1 MDRIYFDHAATTP
14 VSKNVLEKMLPYF
27 NENFGNS
34 HSQHS
39 FGRNAVKGVDIARSQ
54 VAKALNCLPNEIYF
68 TGSGTE
74 ADNWAIKGSAWA
86 RQSRG
91 KHIITSQIEHPAVLN
106 SCKWLEK
113 QGFEV
118 TYLPVDGEGFVKLDE
133 LEKALRK
140 DTILVSIMFANN
152 EVGAIQPVRKIAE
165 IVKKNSDALF
175 HVDAVQAVG
184 AVKVDVKEIGCDMLT
199 VSAHKFYGPKG
210 IGALFIRNGLKIDK
224 LIIGGG
230 QERAMRGGTSNT
242 PAIVGMGQAIEDAVN
257 NLESY
262 SEHCKKLRD
271 RFISRVESEVPYV
284 KLNGPRENRLPN
296 NANFSFEFIEGESIL
311 YRLDLA
317 GIAVSSGSAC
327 SSGSLEPSHVLL
339 AMGVDIVMGHGSIR
353 FSFGK
358 DNTMEQVDYA
368 VDKIKEVVSTLR
380 QMSPLFNL
388 KEGDVSNV

>member
-27 NENFGNS
+27 NENFGNA

-39 FGRNAVKGVDIARSQ
+39 FGRNAVKGVDFARSQ

-262 SEHCKKLRD
+262 FEHCKKLRD
-271 RFISRVESEVPYV
+271 TFISRVESEVPYV

-339 AMGVDIVMGHGSIR
+339 AMGVDVVMGHGSIR

>member
-1 MDRIYFDHAATTP
+1 MDR
-14 VSKNVLEKMLPYF
+14 
-27 NENFGNS
+27 
-34 HSQHS
+34 
-39 FGRNAVKGVDIARSQ
+39 
-54 VAKALNCLPNEIYF
+54 IYF

-86 RQSRG
+86 RQYRG

-230 QERAMRGGTSNT
+230 QERAFRSGTENT
-242 PAIVGMGQAIEDAVN
+242 PGICGFGLALDMATGRLSERTAAMQKALLPKSKSSYQDAPLHSFYCARGRLCYVEFHQKQKSPFYAIGN
-257 NLESY
+257 RN
-262 SEHCKKLRD
+262 KKSFR
-271 RFISRVESEVPYV
+271 RV
-284 KLNGPRENRLPN
+284 
-296 NANFSFEFIEGESIL
+296 
-311 YRLDLA
+311 
-317 GIAVSSGSAC
+317 
-327 SSGSLEPSHVLL
+327 
-339 AMGVDIVMGHGSIR
+339 
-353 FSFGK
+353 
-358 DNTMEQVDYA
+358 
-368 VDKIKEVVSTLR
+368 
-380 QMSPLFNL
+380 
-388 KEGDVSNV
+388 

>member
-27 NENFGNS
+27 SENFGNS

-133 LEKALRK
+133 LAKAL
-140 DTILVSIMFANN
+140 
-152 EVGAIQPVRKIAE
+152 
-165 IVKKNSDALF
+165 
-175 HVDAVQAVG
+175 
-184 AVKVDVKEIGCDMLT
+184 
-199 VSAHKFYGPKG
+199 
-210 IGALFIRNGLKIDK
+210 
-224 LIIGGG
+224 
-230 QERAMRGGTSNT
+230 
-242 PAIVGMGQAIEDAVN
+242 
-257 NLESY
+257 
-262 SEHCKKLRD
+262 
-271 RFISRVESEVPYV
+271 
-284 KLNGPRENRLPN
+284 
-296 NANFSFEFIEGESIL
+296 
-311 YRLDLA
+311 
-317 GIAVSSGSAC
+317 
-327 SSGSLEPSHVLL
+327 
-339 AMGVDIVMGHGSIR
+339 
-353 FSFGK
+353 
-358 DNTMEQVDYA
+358 
-368 VDKIKEVVSTLR
+368 
-380 QMSPLFNL
+380 
-388 KEGDVSNV
+388 